1 MRRTTHTSPAI
12 KLTGDLLSLAAAFLF
27 SAYLSKE
34 RVNPG
39 QGSFRLSV
47 RDIVVLVLLGIVWY
61 FSARF
66 INLYEDFQS
75 RLFTAEFVA
84 VLKASL
90 IQACF
95 AVLILFFAKDPLLNR
110 YFMVVYFLA
119 LLLLLAAWTVGF
131 RSILLAHRR
140 RGVNV
145 RSVLILGSTKAG
157 LAFAQAV
164 KAYPQFGYRVLG
176 YLGDNPKGIPGE
188 KYLGSLGRL
197 EALLRRRDVAELVL
211 AMPVYAYRRIDRII
225 SACEKYTTQVRII
238 PDQHLSSGLKT
249 RVTLFGRL
257 PVVSMQLNPLG
268 EMPNRLLK
276 RIFDLAV
283 SLTLFLTVFIWLW
296 PIIALAI
303 KIDSRGPVLFKQE
316 RWGKKDR
323 KFICYKFRSMDWRC
337 RQFDGNG
344 RFLQAHQDDCRV
356 TRVGRLL
363 RRTSLDELPQFW
375 NVVKGDMSIVGPRP
389 HPIPLSLEARGKVR
403 HYLLRRLVKPGIT
416 GWAQISGFRG
426 PTINLSRMQQ
436 RIEHDLWY
444 INNWSFWL
452 DLQVILLTIS
462 LVLKGDPQAF

>member
-1 MRRTTHTSPAI
+1 MRRRTYAIPAI
-12 KLTGDLLSLAAAFLF
+12 KLTGDLLSLAAAFLL
-27 SAYLSKE
+27 SAYWSKE
-34 RVNPG
+34 RVSPG
-39 QGSFRLSV
+39 QGFFGLSV
-47 RDIVVLVLLGIVWY
+47 RNMVVLALLGVVWY
-61 FSARF
+61 FTAKL

-75 RLFTAEFVA
+75 RMFTADFVA
-84 VLKASL
+84 ILKAGL

-95 AVLILFFAKDPLLNR
+95 AVLLLFFAKDPLLNR
-110 YFMVVYFLA
+110 YFVVVYFLA
-119 LLLLLAAWTVGF
+119 LLLLLAAWTVGS
-131 RSILLAHRR
+131 RSVLLMLGG
-140 RGVNV
+140 RGLNV
-145 RSVLILGSTKAG
+145 RSVLILGSNKAG

-164 KAYPQFGYRVLG
+164 KAYPHLGYRVLG
-176 YLGDNPKGIPGE
+176 YLGDDPKGIPGE

-197 EALLRRRDVAELVL
+197 EALLQRRDVAEVVL
-211 AMPVYAYRRIDRII
+211 ALPVHTDRRIDWFI
-225 SACEKYTTQVRII
+225 SVCAKYTTHVRIVS
-238 PDQHLSSGLKT
+238 DQHLTSGLKT

-257 PVVSMQLNPLG
+257 PVVSMRLNPLG
-268 EMPNRLLK
+268 EMYNRLLK
-276 RIFDLAV
+276 RGFDLAV

-303 KIDSRGPVLFKQE
+303 KIDSRGPVFFKQE

-344 RFLQAHQDDCRV
+344 RFLQARKDDARV
-356 TRVGRLL
+356 TRMGRIL

-375 NVVKGDMSIVGPRP
+375 NALKGDMSVVGPRP

-416 GWAQISGFRG
+416 GWAQINGFRG
-426 PTINLSRMQQ
+426 PIINLSRMQQ
-436 RIEHDLWY
+436 RIEYDMWY

-452 DLQVILLTIS
+452 DLQVIRLTIS

>member
-1 MRRTTHTSPAI
+1 MRRTPHASPAV
-12 KLTGDLLSLAAAFLF
+12 KLAGDLLSLTTAFLL
-27 SAYLSKE
+27 SAFLSKA
-34 RVNPG
+34 RISPG
-39 QGSFRLSV
+39 HSFFELAI
-47 RDIVVLVLLGIVWY
+47 RDIVVLALLGVAWY
-61 FSARF
+61 FAARL

-75 RLFTAEFVA
+75 RQFTAEFVA
-84 VLKASL
+84 IVKASL

-110 YFMVVYFLA
+110 YFMLVYFLA

-131 RSILLAHRR
+131 GSILRELRR
-140 RGVNV
+140 RGLNV
-145 RSVLILGSTKAG
+145 RSVLILGSNRTG
-157 LAFAQAV
+157 SAFARAV
-164 KAYPQFGYRVLG
+164 RAYPRLGYRVLG
-176 YLGDNPKGIPGE
+176 YLGDDPHGIPGE
-188 KYLGSLGRL
+188 KYLGGLNRL
-197 EALLRRRDVAELVL
+197 EAHLRRPDLAEIVL
-211 AMPVYAYRRIDRII
+211 AMPAHAYRRIDRII

-238 PDQHLSSGLKT
+238 ADRDLTSGLKT

-257 PVVSMQLNPLG
+257 PIVSMQLNPLG
-268 EMPNRLLK
+268 ELSNRLLK
-276 RIFDLAV
+276 RSFDLAV
-283 SLTLFLTVFIWLW
+283 SLGLFLTVFIWLW

-303 KIDSRGPVLFKQE
+303 KIDSRGPVFFKQE

-344 RFLQAHQDDCRV
+344 RFLQARQADARV
-356 TRVGRLL
+356 TRMGRFL

-389 HPIPLSLEARGKVR
+389 HPIPLSQEARDRVR

-416 GWAQISGFRG
+416 GWAQINGFRG
-426 PTINLSRMQQ
+426 PTINLAFMRR

-444 INNWSFWL
+444 INHWSFWL

-462 LVLKGDPQAF
+462 LVLKGDPQAY